1 MNTSLRKSIL
11 AGALAFACGISAGYV
26 AADPQAGS
34 GEYQSP
40 WVPVDEQTQGA
51 GKAWGEPENA
61 AKQGSEN
68 QDAAK
73 TIGQND
79 PYNMTPEALSK
90 MEVIGRDGKKL
101 GKIEKVVSN
110 RVNGKLYAVISSGGI
125 LGLGARE
132 TAVSLDTLQ
141 VEGNRIHASATGD
154 ELAASKQYTP
164 DMYTEVKPEDRP
176 VSEFSAFE
184 APAK

>member
-26 AADPQAGS
+26 AAEPRAGS

-40 WVPVDEQTQGA
+40 WVPVDDQTQGT
-51 GKAWGEPENA
+51 GKAWSDPEQA
-61 AKQGSEN
+61 AIPGSAN

-73 TIGQND
+73 SIGQND
-79 PYNMTPEALSK
+79 PYNLTPEALSK

-132 TAVSLDTLQ
+132 TALSLDTLQ

-154 ELAASKQYTP
+154 ELAASKQYAP
-164 DMYTEVKPEDRP
+164 DMYFEVKPEDQP

>member
-1 MNTSLRKSIL
+1 MKTSLRKSVL
-11 AGALAFACGISAGYV
+11 AGALALACGVSTGF
-26 AADPQAGS
+26 AAAEPQAGS

-110 RVNGKLYAVISSGGI
+110 RVNGQLYAVISSGGI